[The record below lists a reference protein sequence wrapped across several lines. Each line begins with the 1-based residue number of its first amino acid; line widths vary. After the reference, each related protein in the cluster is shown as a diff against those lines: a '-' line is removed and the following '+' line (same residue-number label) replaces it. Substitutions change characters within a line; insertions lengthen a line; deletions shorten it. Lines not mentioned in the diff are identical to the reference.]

1 MRFRNFAYM
10 HSDRG
15 LGRRIQYASCS
26 GKIDQRRLLSFPL
39 PFPRLFEVG
48 RLIIGVWKMRG
59 GCLVFVGDV
68 DRSSGTICLDNVEM

>member
-1 MRFRNFAYM
+1 MRPA
-10 HSDRG
+10 RG
-15 LGRRIQYASCS
+15 KLIKDASS
-26 GKIDQRRLLSFPL
+26 RFPL

-48 RLIIGVWKMRG
+48 HLIIGVWKMRG

>member
-1 MRFRNFAYM
+1 MHTCIAVLEERSSMRPARKLIK
-10 HSDRG
+10 D
-15 LGRRIQYASCS
+15 ASS
-26 GKIDQRRLLSFPL
+26 RFPL